1 MPTRRGRSP
10 QERLSSKRS
19 KETLTLE
26 HSLSTVTGTVPF
38 SPGTALPRV
47 RDPVE
52 PPLYPA
58 YRQLQADGTLRNRV
72 EEALS
77 LLEECRVCPRRC
89 GVDRLRDERGYCRTG
104 RRAVVSSSGPHYGEE
119 PPLVGRRGSGTI
131 FFTHC
136 NLRCAF
142 CQNYEISQ
150 GGQGVEVAPERLA
163 GMMLSLQDL
172 GCHNINFV
180 SPTHVVPQILEAVA
194 LAAEGGLFIPLVYN
208 SGGYDAVE
216 TLRLVDGIFD
226 IYMPD
231 TKYGSDNVALRL
243 SDAPGYT
250 GVNQAALREMHRQ
263 VGDLVIRDGIAV
275 RGLIIR
281 HLVLPHGLA
290 GTDAVMGFIA
300 DEISRDSYVNIMPQY
315 RPCGRI
321 FDDSGEPLFREL
333 QRPLRLSEYRE
344 AVGIAR
350 RHGLHRGFPSL

>member
-1 MPTRRGRSP
+1 MEP
-10 QERLSSKRS
+10 
-19 KETLTLE
+19 
-26 HSLSTVTGTVPF
+26 HS
-38 SPGTALPRV
+38 
-47 RDPVE
+47 
-52 PPLYPA
+52 YPA
-58 YRQLQADGTLRNRV
+58 YRQLQAEGILRDRV
-72 EEALS
+72 DQAFALM
-77 LLEECRVCPRRC
+77 EECQVCPRHC
-89 GVDRLRDERGYCRTG
+89 GVNRLRDERGYCRTG

-150 GGQGVEVAPERLA
+150 GGQGVEVGAERLA
-163 GMMLSLQDL
+163 GIMLSLQDL

-194 LAAEGGLFIPLVYN
+194 IATDGGLSIPLVYN
-208 SGGYDAVE
+208 SGGYDSVE
-216 TLRLVDGIFD
+216 TLRLLDGIFD

-231 TKYGSDNVALRL
+231 AKYGSNDVALRL

-250 GVNQAALREMHRQ
+250 SVNQAALREMHRRA
-263 VGDLVIRDGIAV
+263 GDLVIRDGIAV

-281 HLVLPHGLA
+281 HLVLPRNLA
-290 GTDAVMGFIA
+290 GTESVMRFIA
-300 DEISRDSYVNIMPQY
+300 EGLSRDSYVNIMPQY